1 MQLACIDKKREA
13 AKHYNIKTM
22 CIQASPTAPDS
33 DEIAADQ
40 KSKEASNTDKL
51 NKVQARKRHSTTPDD
66 WVKKRP
72 NRMQVRTIIK

>member
-40 KSKEASNTDKL
+40 KKQRGKQYWQIEQSTSTQAS
-51 NKVQARKRHSTTPDD
+51 
-66 WVKKRP
+66 
-72 NRMQVRTIIK
+72 